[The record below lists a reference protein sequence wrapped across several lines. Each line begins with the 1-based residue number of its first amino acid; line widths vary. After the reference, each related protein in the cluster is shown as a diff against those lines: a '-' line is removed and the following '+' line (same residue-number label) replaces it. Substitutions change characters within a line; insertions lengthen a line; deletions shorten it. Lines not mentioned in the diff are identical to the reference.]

1 MLSRRNLLASMLLS
15 GIPAFASE
23 VKDWDVIVVGTGV
36 AGLAAAC
43 SALEAGAGNVLILE
57 KSPVVGG
64 HSILSTGYVAAVDK
78 PRQQRAGIEDSPSLM
93 LQNMLEVGGYL
104 NDVELAKIVCENSED
119 TVYWLE
125 KMGVKWDGN
134 IYQTVAGL
142 HPRSHITNFVR
153 AGYDYVMALLSSAKR
168 MGAKLA
174 LNTKALD
181 LIEKDERVIGIR
193 VQNLDGSIT
202 DLFAKAV
209 ILATGGFT
217 ANVELRSKF
226 DPRLGSEFPTT
237 ANPNRK
243 SFDGATGD
251 GLIMAQKLGAA
262 TKDAE
267 FLQLIP
273 FWGGRLLDYVGA
285 DIYVNNQGFRFVN
298 EAASWR
304 DVSNAILEQDK
315 REMWAITDS
324 QSKKG
329 ASLGVKLMNGTVKK
343 ASTIKEMAK
352 AMGVPIQNLEETIRS
367 YNKFSAEGMDPIFG
381 KKVFTQQ
388 INQPPFYFGK
398 EKLAVHFCCGGIKL
412 NKNAEVVKLDGSI
425 IPGLYVCGEA
435 SSGPHGHDRLGGVAL
450 TSAFV
455 FGRIAGRNAVTM

>member
-43 SALEAGAGNVLILE
+43 SALEAGAGNLLILE

-142 HPRSHITNFVR
+142 HSRSHITNFVR

-193 VQNLDGSIT
+193 VQNPDDSIT

-243 SFDGATGD
+243 SFDGATED

-412 NKNAEVVKLDGSI
+412 NKNAEVVLCLAPYIVQSPDRR
-425 IPGLYVCGEA
+425 GL
-435 SSGPHGHDRLGGVAL
+435 
-450 TSAFV
+450 
-455 FGRIAGRNAVTM
+455 

>member
-142 HPRSHITNFVR
+142 HSRSHITNFVR

-193 VQNLDGSIT
+193 VQNPDDSIT

-217 ANVELRSKF
+217 A
-226 DPRLGSEFPTT
+226 
-237 ANPNRK
+237 
-243 SFDGATGD
+243 
-251 GLIMAQKLGAA
+251 
-262 TKDAE
+262 
-267 FLQLIP
+267 
-273 FWGGRLLDYVGA
+273 
-285 DIYVNNQGFRFVN
+285 
-298 EAASWR
+298 
-304 DVSNAILEQDK
+304 
-315 REMWAITDS
+315 
-324 QSKKG
+324 
-329 ASLGVKLMNGTVKK
+329 
-343 ASTIKEMAK
+343 
-352 AMGVPIQNLEETIRS
+352 
-367 YNKFSAEGMDPIFG
+367 
-381 KKVFTQQ
+381 
-388 INQPPFYFGK
+388 
-398 EKLAVHFCCGGIKL
+398 KL
-412 NKNAEVVKLDGSI
+412 N
-425 IPGLYVCGEA
+425 
-435 SSGPHGHDRLGGVAL
+435 
-450 TSAFV
+450 
-455 FGRIAGRNAVTM
+455 

>member
-153 AGYDYVMALLSSAKR
+153 A
-168 MGAKLA
+168 
-174 LNTKALD
+174 
-181 LIEKDERVIGIR
+181 
-193 VQNLDGSIT
+193 
-202 DLFAKAV
+202 
-209 ILATGGFT
+209 
-217 ANVELRSKF
+217 LR
-226 DPRLGSEFPTT
+226 
-237 ANPNRK
+237 
-243 SFDGATGD
+243 
-251 GLIMAQKLGAA
+251 
-262 TKDAE
+262 
-267 FLQLIP
+267 
-273 FWGGRLLDYVGA
+273 W
-285 DIYVNNQGFRFVN
+285 
-298 EAASWR
+298 
-304 DVSNAILEQDK
+304 
-315 REMWAITDS
+315 
-324 QSKKG
+324 
-329 ASLGVKLMNGTVKK
+329 
-343 ASTIKEMAK
+343 
-352 AMGVPIQNLEETIRS
+352 
-367 YNKFSAEGMDPIFG
+367 
-381 KKVFTQQ
+381 
-388 INQPPFYFGK
+388 
-398 EKLAVHFCCGGIKL
+398 
-412 NKNAEVVKLDGSI
+412 
-425 IPGLYVCGEA
+425 
-435 SSGPHGHDRLGGVAL
+435 
-450 TSAFV
+450 
-455 FGRIAGRNAVTM
+455 

>member
-15 GIPAFASE
+15 GLPCFASE
-23 VKDWDVIVVGTGV
+23 VKEWDVIVVGTGV
-36 AGLAAAC
+36 AGLTAAC
-43 SALEAGAGNVLILE
+43 SALESGAGTVLILE

-78 PRQQRAGIEDSPSLM
+78 RRQQKAGIEDSPSLM
-93 LQNMLEVGGYL
+93 LQNMLEVGGNL

-125 KMGVKWDGN
+125 KMGVKWDEN

-153 AGYDYVMALLSSAKR
+153 AGYDYVMALLSSAKK

-174 LNTKALD
+174 LNTKGLE
-181 LIEKDERVIGIR
+181 LIEKDGRVTGIR
-193 VQNLDGSIT
+193 VQNPDGSIS
-202 DLFAKAV
+202 DLSAKSI

-217 ANVELRSKF
+217 ANVQLRKQF
-226 DPRLGSEFPTT
+226 DPRLTEEFPTT

-251 GLIMAQKLGAA
+251 GLIMACKLGAA

-267 FLQLIP
+267 YLQLIP
-273 FWGGRLLDYVGA
+273 FWGGRLLDYVGG
-285 DIYVNNQGFRFVN
+285 DIFVNNQGLRFVN

-304 DVSNAILEQDK
+304 EVSNAILEQDK

-343 ASTIKEMAK
+343 SSSIKEMAEV
-352 AMGVPIQNLEETIRS
+352 MGVPAQNLEETIQN
-367 YNKFSAEGMDPIFG
+367 YNKYAGEGLDPFFG
-381 KKVFTQQ
+381 KKVFTQK
-388 INQPPFYFGK
+388 IEQPPFYFGK

-435 SSGPHGHDRLGGVAL
+435 SGGPHGHDRLGGVAL

>member
-15 GIPAFASE
+15 GLPCFASE
-23 VKDWDVIVVGTGV
+23 VKEWDVIVVGTGV
-36 AGLAAAC
+36 AGLTAAC
-43 SALEAGAGNVLILE
+43 SALESGAGTVLILE

-78 PRQQRAGIEDSPSLM
+78 RRQQKAGIEDSPSLM
-93 LQNMLEVGGYL
+93 LQNMLEVGGNL

-125 KMGVKWDGN
+125 KMGVKWDEN

-153 AGYDYVMALLSSAKR
+153 AGYDYVMALLSSAKK

-174 LNTKALD
+174 LNTKGLE
-181 LIEKDERVIGIR
+181 LIEKDGRVTGIR
-193 VQNLDGSIT
+193 VQNPDGSIS
-202 DLFAKAV
+202 DLSAKSI

-217 ANVELRSKF
+217 ANVQLRKQF
-226 DPRLGSEFPTT
+226 DPRLTEEFPTT

-251 GLIMAQKLGAA
+251 GLIMACKLGAA

-267 FLQLIP
+267 YLQLIP
-273 FWGGRLLDYVGA
+273 FWGGRLLDYVGG
-285 DIYVNNQGFRFVN
+285 DIFVNNQGLRFVN

-304 DVSNAILEQDK
+304 EVSNAILEQDK

-343 ASTIKEMAK
+343 SSSIKEMAEV
-352 AMGVPIQNLEETIRS
+352 MGVPAQNLEETIQN
-367 YNKFSAEGMDPIFG
+367 YNKYAGEGLDPFFG
-381 KKVFTQQ
+381 KKVFTQK
-388 INQPPFYFGK
+388 IEQPPFYFGK

-412 NKNAEVVKLDGSI
+412 NKNAEVVKTDGST

-435 SSGPHGHDRLGGVAL
+435 SGGPHGHDRLGGVAL

-455 FGRIAGRNAVTM
+455 FGRIAGKNAAIT

>member
-15 GIPAFASE
+15 GLPCFASE
-23 VKDWDVIVVGTGV
+23 VKKWDVIVVGTGV
-36 AGLAAAC
+36 AGLTAAC
-43 SALEAGAGNVLILE
+43 SALESGAGTVLILE

-78 PRQQRAGIEDSPSLM
+78 RRQQKAGIEDSPSLM
-93 LQNMLEVGGYL
+93 LQNMLEVGGNL

-125 KMGVKWDGN
+125 KMGVKWDEN

-153 AGYDYVMALLSSAKR
+153 AGYDYVMALLSSAKK

-174 LNTKALD
+174 LNTKGLE
-181 LIEKDERVIGIR
+181 LIEKDGRVTGIR
-193 VQNLDGSIT
+193 VQNPDGSIS
-202 DLFAKAV
+202 DLSAKSI

-217 ANVELRSKF
+217 ANVQLRKQF
-226 DPRLGSEFPTT
+226 DPRLTEEFPTT

-251 GLIMAQKLGAA
+251 GLIMACKLGAA

-267 FLQLIP
+267 YLQLIP
-273 FWGGRLLDYVGA
+273 FWGGRLLDYVGG
-285 DIYVNNQGFRFVN
+285 DIFVNNQGLRFVN

-304 DVSNAILEQDK
+304 EVSNAILEQDK

-343 ASTIKEMAK
+343 SSSIKEMAEV
-352 AMGVPIQNLEETIRS
+352 MGVPAQNLEETIQN
-367 YNKFSAEGMDPIFG
+367 YNKYAGEGLDPFFG
-381 KKVFTQQ
+381 KKFFTQK
-388 INQPPFYFGK
+388 IEQPPFYFGK

-412 NKNAEVVKLDGSI
+412 NKNAEVVKTDGSA

-435 SSGPHGHDRLGGVAL
+435 SGGPHGHDRLGGVAL

-455 FGRIAGRNAVTM
+455 FGRIAGKKAAYR

>member
-15 GIPAFASE
+15 GLPCFASE
-23 VKDWDVIVVGTGV
+23 VKDWDVIVVGPGV
-36 AGLAAAC
+36 AGLTAAC
-43 SALEAGAGNVLILE
+43 SALESGAGTVLILE

-78 PRQQRAGIEDSPSLM
+78 RRQQKAGIEDSPSLM
-93 LQNMLEVGGYL
+93 LQNMLEVGGNL

-125 KMGVKWDGN
+125 KMGVKWDEN

-153 AGYDYVMALLSSAKR
+153 AGYDYVMALLSSAKK

-174 LNTKALD
+174 LNTKGLE
-181 LIEKDERVIGIR
+181 LIEKDGRVTGIR
-193 VQNLDGSIT
+193 VQNPDGSIS
-202 DLFAKAV
+202 DLSAKSI

-217 ANVELRSKF
+217 ANVQLRKQF
-226 DPRLGSEFPTT
+226 DPRLTEEFPTT

-251 GLIMAQKLGAA
+251 GLIMACKLGAA

-267 FLQLIP
+267 YLQLIP
-273 FWGGRLLDYVGA
+273 FWGGRLLDYVGG
-285 DIYVNNQGFRFVN
+285 DIFVNNQGLRFVN

-304 DVSNAILEQDK
+304 EVSNAILEQDK

-343 ASTIKEMAK
+343 SSSIKEMAEV
-352 AMGVPIQNLEETIRS
+352 MGVPAQNLEETIQN
-367 YNKFSAEGMDPIFG
+367 YNKYAGEGLDPFFG
-381 KKVFTQQ
+381 KKVFTQK
-388 INQPPFYFGK
+388 IEQPPFYFGK

-412 NKNAEVVKLDGSI
+412 NKNAEVVKTDGST

-435 SSGPHGHDRLGGVAL
+435 SGGPHGHDRLGGVAL

-455 FGRIAGRNAVTM
+455 FGGIAGKNAAIT

>member
-15 GIPAFASE
+15 GLPCFASE
-23 VKDWDVIVVGTGV
+23 VKEWDVIVVGTGV
-36 AGLAAAC
+36 AGLTAAC
-43 SALEAGAGNVLILE
+43 SALESGAGTVLILE

-78 PRQQRAGIEDSPSLM
+78 RRQQKAGIEDSPSLM
-93 LQNMLEVGGYL
+93 LQNMLEVGGNL

-125 KMGVKWDGN
+125 KMGVKWDEN

-153 AGYDYVMALLSSAKR
+153 AGYDYVMALLSSAKK

-174 LNTKALD
+174 LNTKGLE
-181 LIEKDERVIGIR
+181 LIEKDGRVTGIR
-193 VQNLDGSIT
+193 VQNPDGSIS
-202 DLFAKAV
+202 DLSAKSI

-217 ANVELRSKF
+217 ANVQLRKQF
-226 DPRLGSEFPTT
+226 DPRLTEEFPTT

-251 GLIMAQKLGAA
+251 GLIMACKLGAA

-267 FLQLIP
+267 YLQLIP
-273 FWGGRLLDYVGA
+273 FWGGRLLDYVGG
-285 DIYVNNQGFRFVN
+285 DIFVNNQGLRFVN

-304 DVSNAILEQDK
+304 EVSNAILEQDK

-343 ASTIKEMAK
+343 SSSIKEMAEV
-352 AMGVPIQNLEETIRS
+352 MGVPAQNLEETIQN
-367 YNKFSAEGMDPIFG
+367 YNKYAGEGLDPFFG
-381 KKVFTQQ
+381 KKVFTQK
-388 INQPPFYFGK
+388 IEQPPFYFGK

-412 NKNAEVVKLDGSI
+412 NKNAEVVKTDGST

-435 SSGPHGHDRLGGVAL
+435 SGGPHGHDRLGGVAL

-455 FGRIAGRNAVTM
+455 FGGIAGKNAAIT

>member
-1 MLSRRNLLASMLLS
+1 MLSRRNFLASMLIT
-15 GIPAFASE
+15 GFPALASE
-23 VKDWDVIVVGTGV
+23 TKDWDVIVVGTGV
-36 AGLAAAC
+36 AGLTAAC
-43 SALEAGAGNVLILE
+43 SALEAGAGKVLILE

-78 PRQQRAGIEDSPSLM
+78 PRQQRAGIEDSPDLM

-134 IYQTVAGL
+134 VYQTVAGL

-153 AGYDYVMALLSSAKR
+153 AGYDYVIALLSSAKK

-174 LNTKALD
+174 LNTRALE
-181 LIEKDERVIGIR
+181 LIEKEGKVVGIQ
-193 VQNLDGSIT
+193 VQNSDRSIT
-202 DLFAKAV
+202 GLFAKAI

-217 ANVELRSKF
+217 ANVELRKKF
-226 DPRLGSEFPTT
+226 DPRLTAEFPTT

-251 GLIMAQKLGAA
+251 GLLMALKLGAA

-267 FLQLIP
+267 HLQLIP

-304 DVSNAILEQDK
+304 DVSNSILEQDK

-324 QSKKG
+324 QSTKG

-343 ASTIKEMAK
+343 ALTIKEMAK
-352 AMGVPIQNLEETIRS
+352 AMGVPVQNLEETIRN
-367 YNKFSAEGMDPIFG
+367 YNQYVSEGLDPIFG
-381 KKVFTQQ
+381 KKVFTQK
-388 INQPPFYFGK
+388 IEKPPFYFGK

-412 NKNAEVVKLDGSI
+412 NKKAEVVKTDGSI

-435 SSGPHGHDRLGGVAL
+435 SGGPHGHDRLGGVAL

-455 FGRIAGRNAVTM
+455 FGRIAGKNAASL